1 MNEQQNA
8 ITHRTQTP
16 VASNVGVP
24 VWWLVCKQELADL
37 WLRGRAL
44 IFLIIFCVLLSF
56 SSLMR
61 EWESQL
67 SSIPPRELVFITLQS
82 VISFGL
88 FIGLIIG
95 ADSISGERERATL
108 ESLLLTP
115 TSRQQIV
122 IGKFLAALS
131 PWPAVMLLSLPY
143 MYVMSHGHPMVWR
156 DSSVGAVMG
165 TLLAVAFTAFGMLV
179 SMWSKSN
186 KNSLFISLLIYILF
200 LIPTMWPG
208 VAQKGDLGYF
218 IQQLNPIQGTSE
230 FLAKVII
237 NNRSIQEKMPYAMAA
252 LLSAIFVP
260 ALLILYAAPRLAIE
274 GTIPRPTL
282 TQRRTRLAGLLLT
295 VLLMVF
301 LSMAV
306 PLHAATLP
314 ITPLAEEQPM
324 QISVDLDH
332 VVASTGDR
340 IEFKT
345 VVKNA
350 GSQASAPF
358 NISMNI
364 IKIGSGDPVDPEDWS
379 PERSQEI
386 DSLAPGASAEQAWT
400 VDTILAGNYMIYLTV
415 IPIPSGPEAT
425 TQTTSSQG
433 IHVTVNQVTRTN
445 PGGVLPL
452 AIGIPVLLTLGTFLV
467 RRRWQRGAMA
477 GAQTS

>member
-1 MNEQQNA
+1 MSILQNKIDQVEVKGATGA
-8 ITHRTQTP
+8 I
-16 VASNVGVP
+16 SP

-44 IFLIIFCVLLSF
+44 IFLILFCVLMSF
-56 SSLMR
+56 TSIMR

-122 IGKFLAALS
+122 IGKFIAALS
-131 PWPAVMLLSLPY
+131 PWPAAMILSLPY

-156 DSSVGAVMG
+156 DSLVGAVMG

-179 SMWSKSN
+179 STWSKSN
-186 KNSLFISLLIYILF
+186 KNSLFISLLVYILF

-208 VAQKGDLGYF
+208 TAQKGDLGYF

-237 NNRSIQEKMPYAMAA
+237 NNRSIQEKLPYAMAA
-252 LLSAIFVP
+252 LLSAVFIP

-274 GTIPRPTL
+274 GAIPRPTL
-282 TQRRTRLAGLLLT
+282 TQGRVRAAGLLLV
-295 VLLMVF
+295 VLLLAS
-301 LSMAV
+301 LSVAA
-306 PLHAATLP
+306 PLHAASMANAMADEST
-314 ITPLAEEQPM
+314 M

-332 VVASTGDR
+332 VVTNTGDR

-345 VVKNA
+345 AVKNND
-350 GSQASAPF
+350 SQASAPF
-358 NISMNI
+358 NVSMNI

-379 PERSQEI
+379 PERSQGV
-386 DSLAPGASAEQAWT
+386 DPLAAGESAEQSWT
-400 VDTILAGNYMIYLTV
+400 VDTILAGNYMVYLTV
-415 IPIPSGPEAT
+415 VPIPSGPNAT
-425 TQTTSSQG
+425 TQTTSSKG
-433 IHVTVNQVTRTN
+433 IHVTVNAVTRTN
-445 PGGVLPL
+445 PGGVLPF
-452 AIGIPVLLTLGTFLV
+452 AIGIPVLLTLGTFLI
-467 RRRWQRGAMA
+467 RRRWQRGANIAM
-477 GAQTS
+477 